1 MNRYI
6 GTRFVNMA
14 KENVFPCNRHFC
26 KCIEYLDFS
35 NSSNIRFYKNC
46 MLTADRNAKYSKDIY
61 RSENLIQELSYNPF
75 MKKSSYNIAD

>member
-26 KCIEYLDFS
+26 KCVEYLDFS
-35 NSSNIRFYKNC
+35 KSSDIRFYKNC
-46 MLTADRNAKYSKDIY
+46 MLTAERNAKYSTYKSD
-61 RSENLIQELSYNPF
+61 NLIDRLSYNPF
-75 MKKSSYNIAD
+75 MKKSS

>member
-26 KCIEYLDFS
+26 KCVEYLDFS
-35 NSSNIRFYKNC
+35 KSSDIRFYKNC
-46 MLTADRNAKYSKDIY
+46 MLTAERNAKYSTYKSD
-61 RSENLIQELSYNPF
+61 NLIDRLSYNPF
-75 MKKSSYNIAD
+75 MKKSSYNISD

>member
-26 KCIEYLDFS
+26 KCVEYLDFS
-35 NSSNIRFYKNC
+35 KSSDIRFYKNC
-46 MLTADRNAKYSKDIY
+46 MLTAERNAKYSTYKSD
-61 RSENLIQELSYNPF
+61 NLIDRLSYNPF
-75 MKKSSYNIAD
+75 MK

>member
-26 KCIEYLDFS
+26 KCVEYLDFS
-35 NSSNIRFYKNC
+35 KSSDIRFYKNC
-46 MLTADRNAKYSKDIY
+46 MLTAERNAKYSTYKSD
-61 RSENLIQELSYNPF
+61 NLIDGLSYNPF